1 MNIIYGDNCRTMPDT
16 TGATDIL
23 LSAMHVNDHLC
34 ICETIELLHVL
45 CFLVFVKY
53 MQNMFSVIL
62 LRTIIV
68 TFITAQS
75 YTCK

>member
-1 MNIIYGDNCRTMPDT
+1 MPDT
-16 TGATDIL
+16 TGATDIR